1 MTNLGTAPEGFPVAE
16 APLVLTIES
25 GIARL
30 TLDRPDL
37 GNALTSEASKK
48 LGEAIDRIAADPGV
62 RVVVLTGNGKM
73 FSAGGDIREFVTTL
87 DSLADLIGDELVHLN
102 ETLLK
107 LAALPVPVIAALNG
121 PVAGGGIGLALTA
134 DVVIS
139 AASARFRAGY
149 AAIGLS
155 PDAGTSYQL
164 TRLMGPQRAKEFLF
178 TNRFLDS
185 AEALAVGLVAKV
197 VPDADLVR
205 ETDAMART
213 IAAMPPGALAAV
225 KSLVNAAATESH
237 AAILAREREW
247 MMVNAATPDAREGIR
262 AFMERRAPAFAASV

>member
-1 MTNLGTAPEGFPVAE
+1 MAE